1 MAEKT
6 LLARVREDEENPGLL
21 LVTSPVVGLADG
33 GPRTEVFLNSL
44 DRVVSIKILGER
56 YSLRLPRGHHGR
68 VIEVCIPDELTPV
81 DFDQP
86 LVRLDPRAFDAEVSG
101 GGSAAAVAGGG
112 GEETGLGLATITA
125 PSEGIFY
132 RRSSPD
138 SPAYVEVG
146 TEVSSGTV
154 LGLVEVMKCFNQ
166 ITYGGDE
173 YPEKGKIVKILVDD
187 SAEVTFGQALFQVV
201 QLDG

>member
-6 LLARVREDEENPGLL
+6 LLALVREDEENPGLL

-33 GPRTEVFLNSL
+33 CPRTEVFLNPL
-44 DRVVSIKILGER
+44 DRVVSMKILGER
-56 YSLRLPRGHHGR
+56 FALRLPRGHHGR
-68 VIEVCIPDELTPV
+68 VTEACIPNELTPV
-81 DFDQP
+81 EFDQP
-86 LVRLDPRAFDAEVSG
+86 LARLDPRALEGNVSG
-101 GGSAAAVAGGG
+101 GGSAVAADGAGGDDAAAD
-112 GEETGLGLATITA
+112 LITITA

-132 RRSSPD
+132 SRSSPD

-146 TEVSSGTV
+146 TEVGAGTV

-166 ITYGGDE
+166 ITYGGAE
-173 YPEKGKIVKILVDD
+173 YPEKGRIAKILIDD

-201 QLDG
+201 PLDR